1 MGRASTENTKAIN
14 DMLIALDNPQGFDSA
29 AITTMLKVALAH
41 SNIHQ
46 IEELLKSIGLKLLD
60 LSDFKDY

>member
-14 DMLIALDNPQGFDSA
+14 GMLIALDNPQGFDND
-29 AITTMLKVALAH
+29 AIKTMLKVAVAH

-46 IEELLKSIGLKLLD
+46 IEELLESIGLELFDLD
-60 LSDFKDY
+60 EFKDY